1 MTIWKLQHINFKN
14 ASFQQ
19 LAKQTTRIFLHV
31 AFWLFFTVLFLS
43 SKEDG
48 FVSLYSS
55 WFSILSICAI
65 VVYTNLYVLLP
76 NYFFQK
82 KYLAYAIMLPACLL
96 TGAWLIQSLSALP
109 YMAIDTPFGQNLKN
123 LFFFVVFSSSFKFY
137 RENDRKLILLKQSEH
152 KQLQT
157 ELSLLKSQINPHF
170 LFNTLNN
177 MYATNLEDH
186 EKANEMILQMAD
198 ILRFQ
203 LEASQKSTIFL
214 TEEIR
219 LIENY
224 ITLEKIR
231 LHNSNVVINKEGNFD
246 GYEFSP
252 LLLLPLVENAF
263 KYGKNYFLFNLKIE
277 GNLFTFETRNEIR
290 QSKTIRPSGGMGLPN
305 VQKRLELV
313 YQKRFEFYYLKE
325 DQMFKTFLKIEL

>member
-1 MTIWKLQHINFKN
+1 MNILTMMVNQDISIRKANWNILIRV
-14 ASFQQ
+14 A
-19 LAKQTTRIFLHV
+19 LHV
-31 AFWLFFTVLFLS
+31 LFWFFFTVLFLS
-43 SKEDG
+43 SKEEE
-48 FVSLYSS
+48 FITLYWS
-55 WFSILSICAI
+55 WISILSICAI
-65 VVYTNLYVLLP
+65 VVYINLYFLLP
-76 NYFFQK
+76 RLFFKK
-82 KYLAYAIMLPACLL
+82 KYLAYAISLPACLVL
-96 TGAWLIQSLSALP
+96 GAFLIQSLSGFR
-109 YMAIDTPFGQNLKN
+109 YMVIDTPFGQNLKN

-157 ELSLLKSQINPHF
+157 ELSLLKSQVNPHF

-177 MYATNLEDH
+177 MYATNLHDH
-186 EKANEMILQMAD
+186 EKANEMILQLAD

-203 LEASQKSTIFL
+203 LEVSQKSMIFL
-214 TEEIR
+214 EEEIR

-231 LHNSNVVINKEGNFD
+231 LHKSNVEVLKHGDFS

-263 KYGKNYFLFNLKIE
+263 KYGKNRFIFNIKLYDNDFI
-277 GNLFTFETRNEIR
+277 FETENEI
-290 QSKTIRPSGGMGLPN
+290 QLSKTRKMSGGLGLPN

-313 YQKRFEFYYLKE
+313 YPGRFVFNYMKEDNIFKVYLKI
-325 DQMFKTFLKIEL
+325 QL